1 MRVQLGSGR
10 PREESLI
17 NVNQLIDR
25 VAEGT
30 MSAEMCGELLAKEF
44 PAARPA
50 VRSVQ
55 DVEDVLR
62 READGQLDEFQSG
75 SLDEVRAAYVTGR
88 LSDEQYAAI
97 YQAIAGEAG
106 P

>member
-1 MRVQLGSGR
+1 V
-10 PREESLI
+10 
-17 NVNQLIDR
+17 
-25 VAEGT
+25 
-30 MSAEMCGELLAKEF
+30 
-44 PAARPA
+44 
-50 VRSVQ
+50 
-55 DVEDVLR
+55 R